1 MPRISLK
8 LGKVLLQK
16 ALVLGLITF
25 ISLSGLF
32 TFLQQPSYASAQT
45 NNSLSAEEKVDR
57 AYSLRVGTGI
67 REEEYQ
73 QRQQQ
78 GQDPTKMKNPYTR
91 EIKADQEAVPETS
104 GYEKTIDRTRN
115 LAGKVT
121 GKH

>member
-1 MPRISLK
+1 MQRTFLK
-8 LGKVLLQK
+8 LGKTLVQQV
-16 ALVLGLITF
+16 LVLGLITL

-45 NNSLSAEEKVDR
+45 SDSLSAEEKVDR

-78 GQDPTKMKNPYTR
+78 GEDPTKMKDPYTR
-91 EIKADQEAVPETS
+91 DIKADKEAVPQTS
-104 GYEKTIDRTRN
+104 GFEKKIDRTRN

-121 GKH
+121 GK